1 MLKISPEKG
10 FKTELQAPTAVLVT
24 RRVTFAAAH
33 VLRRPEWD
41 DRRNKEVFGQCAGD
55 HGHNYVLEVSVS
67 GVPDPATGMVVNL
80 KDLDRAVKQAVRLH
94 NLLAALRDG
103 VLLTDRK
110 GRVSF
115 LNPAA
120 RSLLG
125 PEDANAARQP
135 LAKVLRLVE
144 EESRWPVRD
153 LVARILNAAAEP
165 PSTSIS
171 SMCNTAVLSLSFFF
185 SSSGRAY
192 T

>member
-80 KDLDRAVKQAVRLH
+80 KDLDRAVKQAVVRHVDHRHLNRDVPFLEGVVPTAE
-94 NLLAALRDG
+94 NLALVFWRQLDG
-103 VLLTDRK
+103 QMGSGQLQR
-110 GRVSF
+110 
-115 LNPAA
+115 
-120 RSLLG
+120 
-125 PEDANAARQP
+125 
-135 LAKVLRLVE
+135 LRLVE
-144 EESRWPVRD
+144 SENNSVEVTR
-153 LVARILNAAAEP
+153 
-165 PSTSIS
+165 
-171 SMCNTAVLSLSFFF
+171 
-185 SSSGRAY
+185 
-192 T
+192 